1 MRTNGPIQLY
11 PFLRIALCLIVGILL
26 GDATVGM
33 VAIVMWQWL
42 FVGLLSTL
50 FILYIFNRSAVAQ
63 TVLLFCVIVVGGAWR
78 VACYE
83 RQQWCAFSG
92 EEEHY
97 EAVVLAHPVE
107 KKRSFKCELTVV
119 SGRMAGHKVNAYF
132 QRPFLEASSATM
144 STLSVGDGIVA
155 TSVFSPFDDEEPQ
168 RGGFDWSRQRMVRG
182 IVARTFVRAD
192 CWQRTEVSVLTLPV
206 LTRLSLR
213 LQSLRQ
219 HLLLRLRRSGIS
231 EEAYATIAA
240 MTLGDKTTL
249 TAELRDTYSRAGV
262 AHLLALSGL
271 HLSIIYGIFFL
282 VLGRWRN
289 TILGFV
295 LIVVLIWF
303 FALMVGMSP
312 GIVRSALMFTLC
324 SIMAFLSRGYIT
336 LNSLATAAT
345 VMLIASPLMLWDI
358 GFQMSFVAVLGIVLC
373 LNRFY
378 DNRLYWHLLR
388 HRVWGKIF
396 PMVAVAFS
404 AQIFVLPLV
413 MYYFGRVPLYF
424 LLSNIVA
431 VPVATIVI
439 YVAVLLFVL
448 SPLCSFAQCIE
459 AFWLFVANGVGG
471 ITTAMNIVLAWIAR
485 QPGASFDGAYINI
498 AQLFLLYALIVALF
512 VLWRYFEKMWESAH
526 GTFKL

>member
-26 GDATVGM
+26 GDAMVDV
-33 VAIVMWQWL
+33 VAIIVWQWL
-42 FVGLLSTL
+42 FVGLLFTL
-50 FILYIFNRSAVAQ
+50 FILYRCNRSAIAQ

-78 VACYE
+78 VAYHE
-83 RQQWCAFSG
+83 RQQWCTFSG
-92 EEEHY
+92 EEEHF
-97 EAVVLAHPVE
+97 EAVVMAQPVE
-107 KKRSFKCELTVV
+107 KRRSFKCELAVV
-119 SGRMAGHKVNAYF
+119 SGRMVGHKVNAYF
-132 QRPFLEASSATM
+132 QKSPSDASSAT
-144 STLSVGDGIVA
+144 LSALNVGDGIVA
-155 TSVFSPFDDEEPQ
+155 TSVFSPFDDEEHQ
-168 RGGFDWSRQRMVRG
+168 RGGFDWSRQRMARG
-182 IVARTFVRAD
+182 IVARTFVRTD
-192 CWQRTEVSVLTLPV
+192 CWQRAEVSTLTLPV
-206 LTRLSLR
+206 FTRLSLH

-231 EEAYATIAA
+231 TEAYATIAA

-271 HLSIIYGIFFL
+271 HLSIIYGIFFFF
-282 VLGRWRN
+282 LGRWRN
-289 TILGFV
+289 TVLGFV
-295 LIVVLIWF
+295 SIVALVWF
-303 FALMVGMSP
+303 FAILVGLSP

-324 SIMAFLSRGYIT
+324 TIMAFLSRGYIT

-345 VMLIASPLMLWDI
+345 VMLIASPQMLWDI

-378 DNRLYWHLLR
+378 SNRLYWHLLR

-404 AQIFVLPLV
+404 AQVFVLPLV

-424 LLSNIVA
+424 LLSNIIA
-431 VPVATIVI
+431 VPLATIVI
-439 YVAVLLFVL
+439 YAAVLLFVL
-448 SPLCSFAQCIE
+448 SPLCAFAQCIE
-459 AFWLFVANGVGG
+459 MFWQFVAKGVDWIVG
-471 ITTAMNIVLAWIAR
+471 AMNVALAWIAR

-512 VLWRYFEKMWESAH
+512 VLWRYCEKMWESAH